1 MNGKLLLAAAGLW
14 AATSTHGWA
23 QEIILPP
30 RDCFLDATADGCPK
44 PEQPRPGV
52 NPREYPQQMDTGRC
66 VGNVC
71 RITVR
76 AVGPCK
82 VTVSPEFTFIS
93 AQGVRI
99 LWELQAAGNFA
110 FDEVR
115 GIEFKGEY
123 NPTYPQQFTA
133 GMRLDPKTWQ
143 YHDANSQPG
152 SFRYSINVYNTRTG
166 QQCNLDPGL
175 VNDWP

>member
-1 MNGKLLLAAAGLW
+1 MNRKLLLAAGVLW
-14 AATSTHGWA
+14 AVATGAWA
-23 QEIILPP
+23 QEEPPPPP
-30 RDCFLDATADGCPK
+30 RDCFLDATAEGCPK
-44 PEQPRPGV
+44 PPPDQPGR

-71 RITVR
+71 RITVK

-82 VTVSPEFTFIS
+82 VSVSPEFTFIS

-115 GIEFKGEY
+115 GIEFKPEY
-123 NPTYPQQFTA
+123 NPTYGEQFFA
-133 GMRLDPKTWQ
+133 GRRVDPKTWQ
-143 YHDANSQPG
+143 YIDSNSQRG
-152 SFRYSINVYNTRTG
+152 AFRYSINVYNTRTG
-166 QQCNLDPGL
+166 QTCTLDPGL

>member
-1 MNGKLLLAAAGLW
+1 MNRKLLLLAAAI
-14 AATSTHGWA
+14 AACAIGGSWA
-23 QEIILPP
+23 QETPPPP

-44 PEQPRPGV
+44 PPPDQPGR
-52 NPREYPQQMDTGRC
+52 NPQEYPQQMDTGRC
-66 VGNVC
+66 VNNVC
-71 RITVR
+71 RITVK

-82 VTVSPEFTFIS
+82 VSVSPEFTFIS

-115 GIEFKGEY
+115 GIEFKAEY
-123 NPTYPQQFTA
+123 NPTYPEQFFA
-133 GMRLDPKTWQ
+133 GRRLDPKTWM
-143 YHDANSQPG
+143 YFDANSQRG
-152 SFRYSINVYNTRTG
+152 AFRYSINVYNTRTG
-166 QQCNLDPGL
+166 QTCNFDPGL